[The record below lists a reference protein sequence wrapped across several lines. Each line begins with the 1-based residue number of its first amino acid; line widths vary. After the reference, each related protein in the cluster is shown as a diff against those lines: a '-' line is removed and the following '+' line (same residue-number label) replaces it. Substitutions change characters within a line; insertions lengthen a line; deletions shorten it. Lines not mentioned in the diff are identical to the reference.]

1 MILRDRTGQT
11 WMFGFEPYEYLIIVV
26 ATQQISPSLST
37 HQVVRL
43 DEIDRS
49 FELVESI
56 YKPMEERS
64 DMRRVA

>member
-1 MILRDRTGQT
+1 
-11 WMFGFEPYEYLIIVV
+11 MFGFEPYEYLIIIV
-26 ATQQISPSLST
+26 ASEETVPSIST

>member
-1 MILRDRTGQT
+1 MTDRTGQV
-11 WMFGFEPYEYLIIVV
+11 WMFGFQPYEYLIIVV
-26 ATQQISPSLST
+26 ATEESTPLIVT

-43 DEIDRS
+43 DEVDRS

-64 DMRRVA
+64 DMRRVV